1 MGRRGAAH
9 IRPSPH
15 LERQHI
21 VRPRASYTA
30 READDIAN
38 LAFIGGKTNRQISDK
53 SPSQYFPGL
62 LKKSGLPT
70 FDAQCI
76 PTNAEL
82 LGVENYKSFLLERR
96 RLIAQRLNTFL
107 GVTPP

>member
-1 MGRRGAAH
+1 MLK
-9 IRPSPH
+9 S
-15 LERQHI
+15 
-21 VRPRASYTA
+21 SYTA

-62 LKKSGLPT
+62 VKKGGLPA
-70 FDAQCI
+70 FEAQCI
-76 PTNAEL
+76 PTNAEV
-82 LGVENYKSFLLERR
+82 LGVEKYKSFLLERR